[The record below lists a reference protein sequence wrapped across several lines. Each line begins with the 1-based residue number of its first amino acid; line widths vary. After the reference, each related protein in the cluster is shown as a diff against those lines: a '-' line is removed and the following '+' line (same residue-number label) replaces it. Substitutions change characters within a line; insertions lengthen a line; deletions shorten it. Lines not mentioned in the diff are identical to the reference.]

1 MVSQDVLSQVS
12 VFLVPCWYVV
22 VSGMLSDQQ
31 AFCLTVVQ
39 NSFLCTART
48 LNRLVSGALWMC
60 HSGRVSRQFPV
71 YSSRNL
77 DGSLKAGFLV
87 QTKPIPSLQRLR
99 FRQPRNPER
108 LLFSSRAPRERCA
121 CSNELNGESGPP
133 VEEKLLKGLLLPFGD
148 RRETSLVPRKRTRS
162 LVRCRRTCIQHVV
175 WSYIHCGYSGAL
187 FRVKG
192 AAGAKGH
199 TDSRTHQKNMFISCT
214 RACSVC
220 TYIRPNQEGQTG

>member
-1 MVSQDVLSQVS
+1 MEAPHNLLKPSLLLGCSALHFVRYYMVSQDVLSQVS

-108 LLFSSRAPRERCA
+108 LLFSFRAPREMCML
-121 CSNELNGESGPP
+121 E
-133 VEEKLLKGLLLPFGD
+133 
-148 RRETSLVPRKRTRS
+148 
-162 LVRCRRTCIQHVV
+162 
-175 WSYIHCGYSGAL
+175 
-187 FRVKG
+187 RVKW
-192 AAGAKGH
+192 
-199 TDSRTHQKNMFISCT
+199 RE
-214 RACSVC
+214 
-220 TYIRPNQEGQTG
+220 RPTCRGKTVERIIVAVW